1 MSYNIKMENKYGCK
15 FNNNMTE
22 SNKNGTATDEDKASD
37 DKSYEDD
44 GMFSKD
50 DKEEFTFR
58 YQTAL

>member
-1 MSYNIKMENKYGCK
+1 
-15 FNNNMTE
+15 MTE

-44 GMFSKD
+44 DMFSKD